1 MQIGNARGYLL
12 DVVSNDLLVEGG
24 MLDQLVVEV
33 GVPDLHD

>member
-12 DVVSNDLLVEGG
+12 DVFSDDLLVEGG
-24 MLDQLVVEV
+24 ILDQLIVEV